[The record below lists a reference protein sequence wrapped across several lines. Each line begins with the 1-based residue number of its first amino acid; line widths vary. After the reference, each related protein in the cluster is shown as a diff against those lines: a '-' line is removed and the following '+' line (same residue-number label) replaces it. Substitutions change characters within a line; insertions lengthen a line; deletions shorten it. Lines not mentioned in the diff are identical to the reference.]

1 MKALILVVVVA
12 LAGGCAHA
20 TVNASASTAGG
31 AAPAAGGS
39 VTGGSIGVHAHS
51 HALAALVVAGMFI
64 AAAIDYQGNPPPPAL
79 DGGRRINEQDCTR
92 PIDLSAGNL
101 KCR

>member
-1 MKALILVVVVA
+1 MKALILAVVVA
-12 LAGGCAHA
+12 LAGGCSHA
-20 TVNASASTAGG
+20 TLNASASTAGG
-31 AAPAAGGS
+31 AVPAAGTT
-39 VTGGSIGVHAHS
+39 VTGGSVSVHAHS
-51 HALAALVVAGMFI
+51 HALAALLFAGMFI
-64 AAAIDYQGNPPPPAL
+64 AAAIDYPGNPPPPAL

>member
-1 MKALILVVVVA
+1 MILLMAVV
-12 LAGGCAHA
+12 LAGGCSHA
-20 TVNASASTAGG
+20 SVNASASTAFG

-51 HALAALVVAGMFI
+51 HALAALLVAGMFI
-64 AAAIDYQGNPPPPAL
+64 AAAIDYQENPPPPAL

-92 PIDLSAGNL
+92 PIDPTAGNL
-101 KCR
+101 RCR